1 MDGADTNRQF
11 IKVHFNGRDPVA
23 DKFITTNIHTGTPM
37 VFITD
42 PKVNIHFFY
51 LISLTCIHVMNVLL
65 PVNWRTTSGR
75 LHFRMNIS
83 L

>member
-37 VFITD
+37 VFIMD
-42 PKVNIHFFY
+42 PKVNVHFFY
-51 LISLTCIHVMNVLL
+51 LISLTCIHVKNVLL

>member
-37 VFITD
+37 VFIMD
-42 PKVNIHFFY
+42 PKVNMQFY
-51 LISLTCIHVMNVLL
+51 YLLSLTCIHVKNVLS
-65 PVNWRTTSGR
+65 PVIWRATSGR
-75 LHFRMNIS
+75 LHFRINIS